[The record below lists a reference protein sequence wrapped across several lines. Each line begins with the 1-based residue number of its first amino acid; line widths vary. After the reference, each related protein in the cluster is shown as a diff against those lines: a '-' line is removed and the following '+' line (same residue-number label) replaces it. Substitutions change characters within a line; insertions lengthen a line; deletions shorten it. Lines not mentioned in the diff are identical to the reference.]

1 MKELL
6 FNQVLTQIRKL
17 DRSMLIH
24 VKIPGKDEVLSANWS
39 DIELCQYGYQPI
51 QSFHIEYMK
60 KSGSYQA
67 YIVLR
72 EVK

>member
-24 VKIPGKDEVLSANWS
+24 VKTPGHEEVLANW
-39 DIELCQYGYQPI
+39 DDMELVRYGYEPI

-60 KSGSYQA
+60 DNNSYQA
-67 YIVLR
+67 YIVIR
-72 EVK
+72 KER